1 MGDAMSDWI
10 DVAGVYEIG
19 PKECKTVLMRGV
31 QVAVFNIE
39 GGFFAIEDECSHEAS
54 PLSDGSVEG
63 DIVICA
69 KHGARFSLRN
79 GEALSP
85 PAYEPVAIFPV
96 RIQDGRVQV
105 RDNRWD

>member
-10 DVAGVYEIG
+10 DVAGVDEIG
-19 PKECKTVLMRGV
+19 PNECKTVLMRGV

-39 GGFFAIEDECSHEAS
+39 GGFFAIEDECSHEATL
-54 PLSDGSVEG
+54 LSDGSVEG
-63 DIVICA
+63 DTVICA